1 MKMLIDPLLKYGDL
15 VCLVSPPGVGKSI
28 LSVQIG
34 IAVARGGA
42 VELLP
47 NSSVEVPQRVFY
59 YDGEMDDE
67 DMADRYGKLPPI
79 PNFRRISKCSFRN
92 HYYLLKDVM
101 ERAMSVHGDVTVI
114 VDNLFSILPLLR
126 HNQFLVLRN
135 GIAAIQEMKKA
146 RGEYLTVIIVCHTT
160 KTLKRIPTL
169 EDVGGSANIT
179 RFVNSVVYLHQSTK
193 AADVVFLLPLKR
205 RYARAAEVYLLQR
218 SDKGYLHFEHIST
231 AKRSE
236 IGDEDARPAPSDEQ
250 KPKSKVTEEV
260 RKRVFELHDEN
271 LSCQKIADAL
281 KSEGFESVSKQTVW
295 KLIKQ
300 EAGSESEEGG

>member
-47 NSSVEVPQRVFY
+47 NSSVEVSQRVFY

-92 HYYLLKDVM
+92 HYYLLKDMM
-101 ERAMSVHGDVTVI
+101 ERAMSVNGDVTVI
-114 VDNLFSILPLLR
+114 IDNMFSILPILS
-126 HNQFLVLRN
+126 HDQFLVLRN

-250 KPKSKVTEEV
+250 KPKSKVTEDV
-260 RKRVFELHDEN
+260 RTRVSELHEKGFSYQHISET
-271 LSCQKIADAL
+271 LKTEQLADI
-281 KSEGFESVSKQTVW
+281 SKQTVGNIING
-295 KLIKQ
+295 K
-300 EAGSESEEGG
+300 A